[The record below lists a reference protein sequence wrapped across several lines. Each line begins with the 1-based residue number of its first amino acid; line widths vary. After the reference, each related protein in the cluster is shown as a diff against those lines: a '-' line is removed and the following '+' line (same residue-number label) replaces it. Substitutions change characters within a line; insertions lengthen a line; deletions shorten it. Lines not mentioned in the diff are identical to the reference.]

1 MTRTLGIHSRFGLP
15 RLLWSS
21 SPRRALRASIQIRGE
36 FRTSIFKVFD
46 CFGRH
51 RRALTRASGFPARFS
66 IGWLG
71 RRRHSGRAPS
81 LAAGERLKRART
93 GILPQ
98 PPCPG
103 SSAVNESCYTFVYCS
118 CSNAEFVRTLYHAEF
133 VLCIII
139 LNSTLLCIIILNP

>member
-71 RRRHSGRAPS
+71 RRRRNFGKIFFANLPRLPIEYPLP
-81 LAAGERLKRART
+81 LAKSKT
-93 GILPQ
+93 
-98 PPCPG
+98 
-103 SSAVNESCYTFVYCS
+103 SSACSQGTSHFPHACMSLFVQL
-118 CSNAEFVRTLYHAEF
+118 E
-133 VLCIII
+133 
-139 LNSTLLCIIILNP
+139 LLRYRIACQALADAAKADIE